1 MFGVSGI
8 DVYLPLWLTSSNLSM
23 TRAPEL
29 TELWKEP
36 PPAASRSL
44 HRCSV
49 VITCTYLQSMLGK
62 HQIDHRGP

>member
-1 MFGVSGI
+1 MFSLSGI
-8 DVYLPLWLTSSNLSM
+8 DVYLPSWLTSSNLSM

-44 HRCSV
+44 QCSV
-49 VITCTYLQSMLGK
+49 VITRTYLQSMLGK